1 MIHFINVGNATLRVS
16 DLKVIKGEHVTII
29 PGEFIDGASHGLAIA
44 NVIID
49 KEGTTIRL
57 NPMGRG
63 EVTVHLQHTNGEK
76 KADVYTCNGKDVLRD
91 VIFERN
97 AVDNVESLGAT
108 VLGAFDVTYTP
119 ELVDFARAL
128 VDSAPGFWKMLTTD
142 MLIETLKEQQ
152 D

>member
-1 MIHFINVGNATLRVS
+1 
-16 DLKVIKGEHVTII
+16 
-29 PGEFIDGASHGLAIA
+29 
-44 NVIID
+44 
-49 KEGTTIRL
+49 
-57 NPMGRG
+57 MGRG

-142 MLIETLKEQQ
+142 MLVKEMG
-152 D
+152 

>member
-1 MIHFINVGNATLRVS
+1 MIHFINVGNTTLRVN

-29 PGEFIDGASHGLAIA
+29 PGALADGAGHGLAIV
-44 NVIID
+44 NVVID
-49 KEGTTIRL
+49 EEGTSIRL

-63 EVTVHLQHTNGEK
+63 EVTVLFQHTKGEK
-76 KADVYTCNGKDVLRD
+76 KTDVYIYNGKDHLVD
-91 VIFERN
+91 MIFERN
-97 AVDNVESLGAT
+97 AVVDVESVGAA

-142 MLIETLKEQQ
+142 MLVKEMG
-152 D
+152 